1 MPPSDYADDAATEI
15 DREPHW
21 SSRSS
26 TRAATVR
33 PVEPQAFPVVAPEG
47 SPQISRTVTRVS
59 LDVPAAF
66 ATPVAFDMRRA
77 PARPVFSQRRPEPVA
92 VRAPLPPP
100 QRPFYSHAEECAR
113 QHLVTERVPRLP
125 APGSSKI
132 WGELLEAAWSRFA
145 APACG
150 VIAGLIFVVGYLAY
164 SSQRGAGIATSAATV
179 APIVMPAE
187 VAMTSPTETDGVAP
201 RVVAVDRTPTVA
213 SVNPPAE
220 PTRRAKAA
228 RVAPR
233 AASADELPA
242 RASVSRKPPA
252 TKRRPIRLNDSTPL
266 GDLRP
271 SRSR

>member
-21 SSRSS
+21 SSK
-26 TRAATVR
+26 RAATVR
-33 PVEPQAFPVVAPEG
+33 PVEPQAFPVVVLEG
-47 SPQISRTVTRVS
+47 APQISRTVTRVS

-77 PARPVFSQRRPEPVA
+77 PRPPVFSQRRPEPVA

-100 QRPFYSHAEECAR
+100 QRPFYSYAEECAR

-125 APGSSKI
+125 APGLRRT
-132 WGELLEAAWSRFA
+132 WAELLEGAWSRFA

-150 VIAGLIFVVGYLAY
+150 LIAGLIFVVGYLAY
-164 SSQRGAGIATSAATV
+164 SSQRGAGIATSAASV

-187 VAMTSPTETDGVAP
+187 VAMASPAETDEIAP
-201 RVVAVDRTPTVA
+201 RVVAVDREPTVA
-213 SVNPPAE
+213 AVNPPSE
-220 PTRRAKAA
+220 PTRRAKAVRA
-228 RVAPR
+228 APR
-233 AASADELPA
+233 SASADELPA
-242 RASVSRKPPA
+242 RASVSRKASA
-252 TKRRPIRLNDSTPL
+252 TKRRPIRLNDATPL